1 MDALQELK
9 LLIDENEVL
18 TDVAQKIGWSK
29 QRLHYLINTGKTLRL
44 DDYYLIRNALR
55 DLGIEETKEEGLIK
69 KATSLNLK
77 AARLCDEVA
86 ACLAD
91 NKVDQFE
98 RASLLDAIRKFR
110 SKLDELETGLKD
122 E

>member
-9 LLIDENEVL
+9 FLIDENEVL
-18 TDVAQKIGWSK
+18 SEVAHKIGWNR
-29 QRLHYLINTGKTLRL
+29 QRLHYLINTGKSIKL
-44 DDYYLIRNALR
+44 DDYYLIRNALH
-55 DLGIEETKEEGLIK
+55 DLGIDEPREEGLIK
-69 KATSLNLK
+69 KATTLNLK

-91 NKVDQFE
+91 NKIDQFE
-98 RASLLDAIRKFR
+98 RASLLEAITKFR
-110 SKLDELETGLKD
+110 AKLDELETGLKD